1 MTTYVY
7 RLTLNDSECIMMEAA
22 LKLMIKH
29 CTEKL
34 AQGEGAPNWA
44 HKNSAEKVLS
54 KLYSDT
60 NQNSGNNFG

>member
-1 MTTYVY
+1 
-7 RLTLNDSECIMMEAA
+7 MMEAA